1 MKSRRT
7 VLMNLLIRKKWTG
20 RYREQTVDTVG
31 KKEGGVE
38 WRKYQ

>member
-1 MKSRRT
+1 MKSRRA

-31 KKEGGVE
+31 KNRVG
-38 WRKYQ
+38 